1 MTLRKCITLKYLTK
15 LNHHPYFTIPIALN
29 FFFCIIVIGQRRIT
43 KQVSLLN
50 NLNLNNYSFE
60 LVYSMMYEN
69 HTYMIFIYG
78 THV

>member
-1 MTLRKCITLKYLTK
+1 MHNTVIPHKIKSPSLFYYPYCTK
-15 LNHHPYFTIPIALN
+15 H
-29 FFFCIIVIGQRRIT
+29 FFCVIVISQKRIT

-50 NLNLNNYSFE
+50 NSNLNNYSFE

-69 HTYMIFIYG
+69 HKYMIFIYG

>member
-1 MTLRKCITLKYLTK
+1 MHNTEIPHKIKSPSLFYYPYCTK
-15 LNHHPYFTIPIALN
+15 
-29 FFFCIIVIGQRRIT
+29 FFIFCVIVISQRRIT

>member
-29 FFFCIIVIGQRRIT
+29 FFLRNSNKSKKDHKT
-43 KQVSLLN
+43 SLSLLN